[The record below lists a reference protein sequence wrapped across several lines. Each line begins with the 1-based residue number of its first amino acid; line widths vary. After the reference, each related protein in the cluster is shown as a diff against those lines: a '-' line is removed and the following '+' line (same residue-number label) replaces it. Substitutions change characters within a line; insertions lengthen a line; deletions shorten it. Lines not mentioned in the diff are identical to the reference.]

1 MSIIIKTLIMTLVV
15 ADQYYDDHK
24 VFPAGNVFLLSS
36 GGSLTNWKELI
47 CPTTWC
53 PFSPRGWAR
62 MMMMMIML
70 WLTFLHSQRFCF
82 DIVLVL
88 NGWVFYLLMWL
99 NVSCLN
105 LAGEQSWQKL
115 HLFNHWAFHWAFQ
128 PFWAAVTFFVLAI
141 CCSNL
146 SLHSTQTSPRF
157 LSGRSTW
164 NTSTCRT
171 TFSTTSASRFSYE

>member
-15 ADQYYDDHK
+15 ADQYYDDQK

-62 MMMMMIML
+62 MMMMIML

-128 PFWAAVTFFVLAI
+128 PLNF
-141 CCSNL
+141 SL
-146 SLHSTQTSPRF
+146 S
-157 LSGRSTW
+157 
-164 NTSTCRT
+164 
-171 TFSTTSASRFSYE
+171 FSTTELFIELFNHFELQ